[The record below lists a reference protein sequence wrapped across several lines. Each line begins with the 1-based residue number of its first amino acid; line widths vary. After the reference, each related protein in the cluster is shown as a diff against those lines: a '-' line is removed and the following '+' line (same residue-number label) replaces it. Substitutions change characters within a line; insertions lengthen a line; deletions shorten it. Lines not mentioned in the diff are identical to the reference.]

1 MAVQRSSSQ
10 FLVIKVSAVLVA
22 AACLVAFAPMRFAQA
37 QVAGSGDLNDNG
49 VLDTGDV
56 SELSALVSGETPV
69 IAADLAYA
77 DVAPLGAPDQQV
89 QANDLAVLTR
99 ALTEPDIDGDGLNN
113 DYELSIGS
121 SPFSKD
127 SDADG
132 LEDPAELTAGTSLTN
147 PDSDGDSLLD
157 GAEIDAGTNPLSAD
171 SDGDTVADD
180 VDNCALVPN
189 SGLAGAVTIL
199 AQDLDITASAGATSD
214 VLAPVSSTDNVHDTS
229 IGDVDLLAAT
239 SVSNARGSNGSASAT
254 GLIEYTP
261 NSITLEARGHSHA
274 AAWVDYDVASAS
286 GVSDLAV
293 TFVVTTPTPYT
304 FSAGGSGY
312 DGSTSSLSEA
322 TLGLIWTTEL
332 DYLIGFTNMSTTQG
346 CAASGVATCT
356 SLLSVLSPGE
366 YTVIASTRSFHEQ
379 YSGTSSCGTISCGHS
394 ASATAVLNFPTSQE
408 DADGDQVGDACDNC
422 EATYNPGQEDA
433 DGDLLGDV
441 CDNCITESNEDQ
453 NDFDNDGFGDLCDSA
468 CVDPDDPD
476 LDFDGVCGWNL
487 AGELR
492 DNCPNWPN
500 PLQADNGGVG
510 AGSTG
515 DGIGDACQCGDVTD
529 DGRVDET
536 DRDAYS
542 AYMSTGDPYQT
553 ILASEKC
560 DIDGDGICTA
570 ADADFVT
577 NLVDSGTPLPVPGM
591 CADYA
596 QVIDHTLSRVA
607 FGSDAQTRHLIREL
621 AVGEASIHAG
631 VDAYIQQQLVPES
644 IDDSSLDVRF
654 DPYTEIGTAYPTL
667 DRANPS
673 GIKNMNFL
681 EESLGTGTKRPSQ
694 DLAEMKLLRAVFSN
708 RQLEAVMLDLMF
720 DHLNVNYAGGFYKW
734 PQYAILHY
742 EAALKEHL
750 FGKFEDM
757 LQVSSESAAMLDYL
771 DQQRSQVGAI
781 NENYGREIMELHS
794 VGDGTYEQY
803 SVIEASRLLTGY
815 SLEQPAWNA
824 AEPNTDWS
832 FNYDFTKHDPAHKV
846 ITITGTQP
854 WVFIGANGSPACGE
868 DNDTQPE
875 AFVCLLSM
883 HPATA
888 RRIAELMVTR
898 FISEDLTGVAV
909 SALIDDA
916 ASEYTTSGGD
926 LGDTL
931 AVILGDPLFKESTY
945 FRSKVKRPFASMA
958 SMFRAL
964 GPDSIGADSIGVG
977 MAWFGGGSE
986 TRTGGGVS
994 GGGSSFKS
1002 DGNFHGAFNALH
1014 QMSEVPY
1021 NAVPPVG
1028 YADDSS
1034 SHASSGGLLARDQRA
1049 RVVMNHYLNAHDAGD
1064 IDVFVRFEI
1073 PGGSSDT
1080 EIVDLLSAQ
1089 ILPGGLRRASL
1100 PGAGQSTREL
1110 IIETVGEAP
1119 SMSRKVGHAA
1129 TMLLSSP
1136 EFLLH

>member
-10 FLVIKVSAVLVA
+10 FLVIKVSAVFVA
-22 AACLVAFAPMRFAQA
+22 AACLAAFAPMRFAQA
-37 QVAGSGDLNDNG
+37 QIAGSGDLNDNG

-56 SELSALVSGETPV
+56 SQLSAFVSGEMPA

-132 LEDPAELTAGTSLTN
+132 LEDPDELTAETSLTN

-157 GAEIDAGTNPLSAD
+157 GAEIEAGTNPLSGD

-180 VDNCALVPN
+180 VDNCALVAN
-189 SGLAGAVTIL
+189 SG
-199 AQDLDITASAGATSD
+199 
-214 VLAPVSSTDNVHDTS
+214 
-229 IGDVDLLAAT
+229 
-239 SVSNARGSNGSASAT
+239 
-254 GLIEYTP
+254 
-261 NSITLEARGHSHA
+261 
-274 AAWVDYDVASAS
+274 
-286 GVSDLAV
+286 
-293 TFVVTTPTPYT
+293 
-304 FSAGGSGY
+304 
-312 DGSTSSLSEA
+312 
-322 TLGLIWTTEL
+322 
-332 DYLIGFTNMSTTQG
+332 
-346 CAASGVATCT
+346 
-356 SLLSVLSPGE
+356 
-366 YTVIASTRSFHEQ
+366 
-379 YSGTSSCGTISCGHS
+379 
-394 ASATAVLNFPTSQE
+394 QE
-408 DADGDQVGDACDNC
+408 DADGDQV
-422 EATYNPGQEDA
+422 
-433 DGDLLGDV
+433 GDV
-441 CDNCITESNEDQ
+441 CDNCITESNPYQLD
-453 NDFDNDGFGDLCDSA
+453 DDDNPHQPDDDEDGFGNLCDSA
-468 CVDPDDPD
+468 CVDPDEPDP
-476 LDFDGVCGWNL
+476 DFDGVCGSD
-487 AGELR
+487 

-500 PLQADNGGVG
+500 PSQADNGGVG
-510 AGSTG
+510 AGSSG

-529 DGRVDET
+529 DGEVDAA
-536 DRDAYS
+536 DRDAYI

-553 ILASEKC
+553 ILASQKC

-570 ADADFVT
+570 ADAAFVT

-631 VDAYIQQQLVPES
+631 VDAYIQQQLAPES

-654 DPYTEIGTAYPTL
+654 DPYTELDPDTEIGTEWPTL

-898 FISEDLTGVAV
+898 FISEDLTGVAG

-964 GPDSIGADSIGVG
+964 GPDSIGSDSIGVG
-977 MAWFGGGSE
+977 TVPFGGGSE
-986 TRTGGGVS
+986 TRTSGGKD

-1034 SHASSGGLLARDQRA
+1034 SHASSGGLLARDLRA
-1049 RVVMNHYLNAHDAGD
+1049 RKVMNKYANAHFPNAD
-1064 IDVFVRFEI
+1064 IDLLVHFGI
-1073 PGGSSDT
+1073 PEGSTDT
-1080 EIVDLLSAQ
+1080 VIVDLLSAQ
-1089 ILPGGLRRASL
+1089 ILPGGLRRASV
-1100 PGAGQSTREL
+1100 PGAGQSTRDL
-1110 IIETVGEAP
+1110 IIATVGETSVAYH
-1119 SMSRKVGHAA
+1119 KVAHAI

>member
-10 FLVIKVSAVLVA
+10 FPVIKLSAVLVA
-22 AACLVAFAPMRFAQA
+22 AICLAAFAPMRFAQA
-37 QVAGSGDLNDNG
+37 QIAGSGDLNDNG
-49 VLDTGDV
+49 VLDTDDV
-56 SELSALVSGETPV
+56 NQLSALVSGETPV
-69 IAADLAYA
+69 IAADLSYA
-77 DVAPLGAPDQQV
+77 DLAPLGAPDQQV

-99 ALTEPDIDGDGLNN
+99 ALTEPDLDGDGLNN

-132 LEDPAELTAGTSLTN
+132 LEDPDEQIAGTSLTN

-157 GAEIDAGTNPLSAD
+157 GAEFEAGTDPLSAD
-171 SDGDTVADD
+171 SDDDTVADD
-180 VDNCALVPN
+180 VDNCALV
-189 SGLAGAVTIL
+189 A
-199 AQDLDITASAGATSD
+199 
-214 VLAPVSSTDNVHDTS
+214 
-229 IGDVDLLAAT
+229 
-239 SVSNARGSNGSASAT
+239 NANQA
-254 GLIEYTP
+254 
-261 NSITLEARGHSHA
+261 
-274 AAWVDYDVASAS
+274 DD
-286 GVSDLAV
+286 
-293 TFVVTTPTPYT
+293 
-304 FSAGGSGY
+304 
-312 DGSTSSLSEA
+312 
-322 TLGLIWTTEL
+322 
-332 DYLIGFTNMSTTQG
+332 
-346 CAASGVATCT
+346 
-356 SLLSVLSPGE
+356 
-366 YTVIASTRSFHEQ
+366 
-379 YSGTSSCGTISCGHS
+379 
-394 ASATAVLNFPTSQE
+394 
-408 DADGDQVGDACDNC
+408 DADGVGNACDNC
-422 EATYNPGQEDA
+422 DLAYNPGQEDA
-433 DGDLLGDV
+433 DGDQAGDI
-441 CDNCITESNEDQ
+441 CDNCITESNVAQLDT
-453 NDFDNDGFGDLCDSA
+453 DLDGFGNACDSD
-468 CVDPDDPD
+468 CVDPADPD
-476 LDFDGVCGWNL
+476 PDFDGVCGWNL
-487 AGELR
+487 AGEVR

-500 PLQADNGGVG
+500 PTQEDGGGVG
-510 AGSTG
+510 TGSSG

-529 DGRVDET
+529 DGRVDAA
-536 DRDAYS
+536 DRDAYI

-570 ADADFVT
+570 ADASFVT

-607 FGSDAQTRHLIREL
+607 FGGDAQTRHVIREL

-654 DPYTEIGTAYPTL
+654 DPYTELDPDTEIGTEWPTL

-832 FNYDFTKHDPAHKV
+832 FNYDFTKHDPAGKV
-846 ITITGTQP
+846 ITVTGTQP
-854 WVFIGANGSPACGE
+854 WVFVGANGSPACGE

-964 GPDSIGADSIGVG
+964 GPDSIGSDSIGAG
-977 MAWFGGGSE
+977 TAPFGGGSE
-986 TRTGGGVS
+986 TRASGGKD

-1034 SHASSGGLLARDQRA
+1034 SHASSGGLLARDLRA
-1049 RVVMNHYLNAHDAGD
+1049 RKVMNKYANAHFPNED
-1064 IDVFVRFEI
+1064 IDLLVHFGI
-1073 PGGSSDT
+1073 PEGSTDT
-1080 EIVDLLSAQ
+1080 VIVDLLSAQ
-1089 ILPGGLRRASL
+1089 ILPGGLRRASV
-1100 PGAGQSTREL
+1100 PGAGQSTRDL
-1110 IIETVGEAP
+1110 IIATVGETSVAYH
-1119 SMSRKVGHAA
+1119 KVAHAI